1 MAVQRARPAASR
13 PNAKKG
19 GAQSDR
25 KDLSVRREESQ
36 RAVDKVISKTLKRY
50 DEALRKLEKY

>member
-13 PNAKKG
+13 PSAKKG
-19 GAQSDR
+19 GPQTDR

-36 RAVDKVISKTLKRY
+36 RVVDKIISKTLKRY

>member
-1 MAVQRARPAASR
+1 MAVQRARPAAS
-13 PNAKKG
+13 PQDAKKG
-19 GAQSDR
+19 GAQTDR
-25 KDLSVRREESQ
+25 RDLGVRREESQ